1 MRFFLRVI
9 IVATLG
15 ITTLVTWKLLLWT
28 PISGQ
33 EGDLAPKAEEDF
45 TLTLDTFLHVQQ
57 LRKKSLKAFC
67 SQPGKATMLQT
78 SWEERAHLLSR
89 VRVSTKLNFLYCQV
103 PATGVEGWQ
112 QLLEQLE
119 EKENWTLTAPLPY
132 PQQHT
137 PQTEMSKL
145 NLSTIEAVIGSYT
158 KVLFVRDPFQRLIA
172 AYLQSMPS
180 GSSFSSF
187 VQEAL
192 DTGLQNASTAWKPL
206 VSLCLPCLIQYDYV
220 LMFGFLKQ
228 ELGHLLQRA
237 RLKANIHLPELTD
250 RHVLWTYSWLSK
262 QLFSELTLQ
271 QKQQLAHFYRWDLS
285 AFPFSHSLLS
295 DHHSTPESW

>member
-1 MRFFLRVI
+1 M
-9 IVATLG
+9 
-15 ITTLVTWKLLLWT
+15 
-28 PISGQ
+28 
-33 EGDLAPKAEEDF
+33 APKAEEDF

-57 LRKKSLKAFC
+57 LRKKSLRAFC
-67 SQPGKATMLQT
+67 SRSGKAIMLQT
-78 SWEERAHLLSR
+78 SREERAHLLSR

-112 QLLEQLE
+112 QLLEELE
-119 EKENWTLTAPLPY
+119 EKENGTLPAPLPY

-137 PQTEMSKL
+137 LQTELGRL

-158 KVLFVRDPFQRLIA
+158 KVLFVRDPFQRLVA
-172 AYLQSMPS
+172 AYLQSMHRS
-180 GSSFSSF
+180 SSFSNF

-192 DTGLQNASTAWKPL
+192 DMGMQNAGTAWKPL

-220 LMFGFLKQ
+220 LMFGFLRQ
-228 ELGHLLQRA
+228 ELGHLLQRT
-237 RLKANIHLPELTD
+237 RLKANTHLLELTD
-250 RHVLWTYSWLSK
+250 QHVLWTYSWLSK
-262 QLFSELTLQ
+262 KLLSELSLQ

-295 DHHSTPESW
+295 DHLSTPESL